1 MKKFM
6 IAALAAGMLTACS
19 DSAVVETPAG
29 GGAQWGADGTGYV
42 SLSINLPK
50 TTSAGRTNDNDQ
62 FEDGLASEYAVND
75 AVLLLFKGSGGEASS
90 TFQGAYKL
98 PVHFASGD
106 PNQITSTANI
116 TKRIKAITTDPSD
129 VIYAFV
135 MLNAITN
142 NIFTLNNNDTVED
155 YNWSNAGIQTTGG
168 GAPQT
173 LTEGTTTFE
182 NVQGMI
188 SELPTNIA
196 NGLIMVNA
204 PLSSVGSQSSVVP
217 SGGEV
222 TILSTVDKSC
232 IQTSAAAAASKPAA
246 KVYVERTTAKVTLT
260 GTDELSGDIANALLS
275 EGGANKLKYQVLG
288 IALDNYNQNSY
299 LVRNVSGY
307 NDWYALTSHKD
318 LSSLNTMYRFVGNSK
333 VDVDGKYRI
342 YWAKDEN
349 YGDVFGGELKT
360 DTITS
365 PTATSVHEFIDIKDL
380 TPGQV
385 SKAMYCNEN
394 VFDVERMKWD
404 NTTRAIIKVHLGT
417 SGDNKDY
424 IMWNDDS
431 KTYKEYTSA
440 TGAGGAMAKEIVGLA
455 AFRNKYG
462 DSFDAS
468 KVSVSLAH
476 PVGSLPNTYVVDK
489 VTIDNG
495 TPVVLSSTSG
505 EEELKVFKAV
515 KSYFGTINYFVK
527 GIAYY
532 QVLIQH
538 FGNDL
543 TPWNDG
549 EAAPTSGGIDE
560 TYPSTNRDANY
571 LGRYGV
577 LRNNW
582 YNLKINGV
590 NAIGTPY
597 IPNVKSTENKDNPDD
612 QLKSYISVEINIL
625 SWAKRDQGVI
635 LE

>member
-75 AVLLLFKGSGGEASS
+75 AVLLLFKGSEGEASS
-90 TFQGAYKL
+90 KFQGAYKL

-106 PNQITSTANI
+106 PDQITSTANI
-116 TKRIKAITTDPSD
+116 TKRIKAITTGESD
-129 VIYAFV
+129 KIYAFV
-135 MLNAITN
+135 MLNAFAN
-142 NIFTLNNNDTVED
+142 NIFTLNNTDKVED
-155 YNWSNAGIQTTGG
+155 YTWKDAKIKTIDGE
-168 GAPQT
+168 QT

-204 PLSSVGSQSSVVP
+204 PLSNVGSQSSVVP

-246 KVYVERTTAKVTLT
+246 KVYVERSTAKVTLT
-260 GTDELSGDIANALLS
+260 GTDKLSGEIKNALLS
-275 EGGANKLKYQVLG
+275 EGGVNNLKYQVLG
-288 IALDNYNQNSY
+288 IALDNYNKNSY
-299 LVRNVSGY
+299 LVRNVSGF
-307 NDWYALTSHKD
+307 DTWYTLTSNKN
-318 LSSLNTMYRFVGNSK
+318 LSLTTMYRFVGNS
-333 VDVDGKYRI
+333 DVDGKYRI

-349 YGDVFGGELKT
+349 YNSDGGALQT
-360 DTITS
+360 DTITVTN
-365 PTATSVHEFIDIKDL
+365 PPLVTSVHEFIDISTLGD
-380 TPGQV
+380 GQV

-394 VFDVERMKWD
+394 VFDVEHMKWD

-431 KTYKEYTSA
+431 KTYKEYTIA
-440 TGAGGAMAKEIVGLA
+440 TGNGGAMAKEIVGLA
-455 AFRNKYG
+455 AFRSKYG

-468 KVSVSLAH
+468 KVKVSITH
-476 PVGSLPNTYVVDK
+476 PTGSLPNTYVVEK

-495 TPVVLSSTSG
+495 TPVELSSTSTG
-505 EEELKVFKAV
+505 DELTVFNAV
-515 KSYFGTINYFVK
+515 KSYFGTINYFAK

-549 EAAPTSGGIDE
+549 EATPAPTSGGIDQ
-560 TYPSTNRDANY
+560 TYPSANRNANY

-582 YNLKINGV
+582 YNLTINGV

-597 IPNVKSTENKDNPDD
+597 IPNVKSTENKDTPDD

-625 SWAKRDQGVI
+625 SWAKRDQGVT

>member
-50 TTSAGRTNDNDQ
+50 TTSAGRANDNDQ
-62 FEDGLASEYAVND
+62 FEDGLPSEYAVND
-75 AVLLLFKGSGGEASS
+75 AVLLLFKGSSGEASS

-106 PNQITSTANI
+106 PDQITSTANI
-116 TKRIKAITTDPSD
+116 TKRIKAITTGVSD
-129 VIYAFV
+129 EIYAFV

-142 NIFTLNNNDTVED
+142 NIFTLTNTDKVED
-155 YNWSNAGIQTTGG
+155 YTWSDAKIKTTSGE
-168 GAPQT
+168 QT

-204 PLSSVGSQSSVVP
+204 PLSNVGSQNGVAPSS
-217 SGGEV
+217 GKV
-222 TILSTVDKSC
+222 TILSTVDKGC

-246 KVYVERTTAKVTLT
+246 KVYVERSTAKVTLT
-260 GTDELSGDIANALLS
+260 GTDKISGNIANALLS
-275 EGGANKLKYQVLG
+275 EGGAKLEYQVLG
-288 IALDNYNQNSY
+288 IALDNYNKNSY
-299 LVRNVSGY
+299 LVRNVSGF
-307 NDWYALTSHKD
+307 DTWYTLTSNKN
-318 LSSLNTMYRFVGNSK
+318 LSLTTMYRFVGNS
-333 VDVDGKYRI
+333 DVDGKYRI

-349 YGDVFGGELKT
+349 YDNVFSGELKT

-431 KTYKEYTSA
+431 KTYKEYTIA
-440 TGAGGAMAKEIVGLA
+440 TGNGGAMAKEIVGLA
-455 AFRNKYG
+455 AFRSKYG

-468 KVSVSLAH
+468 KVKVSITH
-476 PVGSLPNTYVVDK
+476 PTGSLPNTYVVEK

-495 TPVVLSSTSG
+495 TPVELSSTSTG
-505 EEELKVFKAV
+505 DELTVFNAV
-515 KSYFGTINYFVK
+515 KSYFGTINYFAK

-549 EAAPTSGGIDE
+549 EANPTSGGIDE
-560 TYPSTNRDANY
+560 TYPSANRNANY

-582 YNLKINGV
+582 YNLTINGV

-597 IPNVKSTENKDNPDD
+597 IPDVTSEANKNNPDD

>member
-1 MKKFM
+1 M
-6 IAALAAGMLTACS
+6 
-19 DSAVVETPAG
+19 
-29 GGAQWGADGTGYV
+29 
-42 SLSINLPK
+42 
-50 TTSAGRTNDNDQ
+50 
-62 FEDGLASEYAVND
+62 
-75 AVLLLFKGSGGEASS
+75 
-90 TFQGAYKL
+90 
-98 PVHFASGD
+98 
-106 PNQITSTANI
+106 
-116 TKRIKAITTDPSD
+116 
-129 VIYAFV
+129 IYAFV

-142 NIFTLNNNDTVED
+142 NIFTLTNTDKVED
-155 YNWSNAGIQTTGG
+155 YTWSDAKIQTTSGE
-168 GAPQT
+168 QT

-204 PLSSVGSQSSVVP
+204 PLSNVGSQNGVAPSS
-217 SGGEV
+217 GKV
-222 TILSTVDKSC
+222 TILSTVDQDC
-232 IQTSAAAAASKPAA
+232 IKTSAAAAASKPAA
-246 KVYVERTTAKVTLT
+246 KVYVERSTAKVTLT
-260 GTDELSGDIANALLS
+260 GTDKLSGDIANALLS
-275 EGGANKLKYQVLG
+275 EGGANLKYQVLG

-307 NDWYALTSHKD
+307 NDWYALTSNKD
-318 LSSLNTMYRFVGNSK
+318 LSSLSTRYRFVGNS
-333 VDVDGKYRI
+333 DVDGKYRI

-349 YGDVFGGELKT
+349 YDSEGGALQT
-360 DTITS
+360 DTITVTN
-365 PTATSVHEFIDIKDL
+365 PPLVTSVHEFIDISTLGD
-380 TPGQV
+380 GQV

-394 VFDVERMKWD
+394 VFDVEHMKWD

-417 SGDNKDY
+417 PGDNKDY

-431 KTYKEYTSA
+431 KTYKEYASA
-440 TGAGGAMAKEIVGLA
+440 TGANGAMAKEIVKMA
-455 AFRNKYG
+455 AFRSVYG
-462 DSFDAS
+462 DSFDAA
-468 KVSVSLAH
+468 KVTVSIA
-476 PVGSLPNTYVVDK
+476 PTGILPNTYVVEK

-495 TPVVLSSTSG
+495 TPVELTSSSLG
-505 EEELKVFKAV
+505 DELNVFKAV
-515 KSYFGTINYFVK
+515 KSYFGTINYFAK

-543 TPWNDG
+543 TPWNVG
-549 EAAPTSGGIDE
+549 EATPAPTSGGIDE
-560 TYPSTNRDANY
+560 TYPSANRNANY

-582 YNLKINGV
+582 YNLTINGV

>member
-50 TTSAGRTNDNDQ
+50 TTSAGRANDNDQ
-62 FEDGLASEYAVND
+62 FEDGLPSEYAVND
-75 AVLLLFKGSGGEASS
+75 AVLLLFKGSSGEASS

-106 PNQITSTANI
+106 PDQITSTANI
-116 TKRIKAITTDPSD
+116 TKRIKAITTGVSD
-129 VIYAFV
+129 KIYAFV

-142 NIFTLNNNDTVED
+142 NIFTLTNTDKVED
-155 YNWSNAGIQTTGG
+155 YTWSDATIKTTDGE
-168 GAPQT
+168 QT

-182 NVQGMI
+182 TVQGMI

-204 PLSSVGSQSSVVP
+204 PLSNVGSQSSGAP
-217 SGGEV
+217 SAGSV
-222 TILSTVDKSC
+222 TILSTVDKGC

-260 GTDELSGDIANALLS
+260 GTDKLSGDIANALLS
-275 EGGANKLKYQVLG
+275 ESGPKLKYQVLG
-288 IALDNYNQNSY
+288 IALDNYNKNSY

-307 NDWYALTSHKD
+307 NDWYTLTSTKD
-318 LSSLNTMYRFVGNSK
+318 LSSLSTRYRFVGNS
-333 VDVDGKYRI
+333 DVDGKYRI

-349 YGDVFGGELKT
+349 YDNVFNGELKT

-365 PTATSVHEFIDIKDL
+365 PTATSVHQFIDISTLGDGK
-380 TPGQV
+380 V
-385 SKAMYCNEN
+385 SNAMYCNEN

-404 NTTRAIIKVHLGT
+404 NTTRAIIKVHLGA
-417 SGDNKDY
+417 SDDHADY

-431 KTYKEYTSA
+431 KTYNKYTSA

-455 AFRNKYG
+455 AFRSKYG

-476 PVGSLPNTYVVDK
+476 PDGSLPNTYVVDK
-489 VTIDNG
+489 VTIINNG
-495 TPVVLSSTSG
+495 TTVELNSSSSD
-505 EEELKVFKAV
+505 EELNVFKAV

-549 EAAPTSGGIDE
+549 EGNPTSGGIDE
-560 TYPSTNRDANY
+560 TYPSANRDKNY

-582 YNLKINGV
+582 YNLTINGV

>member
-50 TTSAGRTNDNDQ
+50 TTSAGRANDNDQ
-62 FEDGLASEYAVND
+62 FEDGLPSEYAVND
-75 AVLLLFKGSGGEASS
+75 AVLLLFKGAGGEASS

-106 PNQITSTANI
+106 PDQITSTANI
-116 TKRIKAITTDPSD
+116 TKRIKAITTGVSD
-129 VIYAFV
+129 EIYAFV

-142 NIFTLNNNDTVED
+142 NIFTLTNTDKVED
-155 YNWSNAGIQTTGG
+155 YTWSDAKIKTTTGDQ
-168 GAPQT
+168 A
-173 LTEGTTTFE
+173 LTENSTTFA
-182 NVQGMI
+182 NVQDMI
-188 SELPTNIA
+188 SALPTSIN

-204 PLSSVGSQSSVVP
+204 PLSNVGSQNGVAP
-217 SGGEV
+217 SGGKV
-222 TILSTVDKSC
+222 TILSTVDKGC

-246 KVYVERTTAKVTLT
+246 KVYVERSTAKVTLT
-260 GTDELSGDIANALLS
+260 GTDKLSGDIANALLS
-275 EGGANKLKYQVLG
+275 EGGAKLKYQVLG
-288 IALDNYNQNSY
+288 IALDNYNKNSY

-307 NDWYALTSHKD
+307 NDWYTLTSNKS
-318 LSSLNTMYRFVGNSK
+318 LSPLATMYRFVGNSA
-333 VDVDGKYRI
+333 VDGKYRI

-349 YGDVFGGELKT
+349 YNSEGGALQT

-365 PTATSVHEFIDIKDL
+365 PLVASVHEFIDISALGVD
-380 TPGQV
+380 QV

-394 VFDVERMKWD
+394 VFDVEHMKWD

-417 SGDNKDY
+417 PGDNDDY

-431 KTYKEYTSA
+431 KTYKEYASA
-440 TGAGGAMAKEIVGLA
+440 TGTNGAMAKEIVGLA
-455 AFRNKYG
+455 AFRSVYG
-462 DSFDAS
+462 DSFDAARVT
-468 KVSVSLAH
+468 VSIA
-476 PVGSLPNTYVVDK
+476 PTGILPNTYVVEK

-495 TPVVLSSTSG
+495 TPVELTSSSMGDQLT
-505 EEELKVFKAV
+505 VFNAV
-515 KSYFGTINYFVK
+515 KSYFGTINYFAK

-543 TPWNDG
+543 TPWNVG
-549 EAAPTSGGIDE
+549 EATPAPTSGGIDE
-560 TYPSTNRDANY
+560 TYPSANRNANY

-582 YNLKINGV
+582 YNLTINGV

>member
-62 FEDGLASEYAVND
+62 FKDGLASEYAVND
-75 AVLLLFKGSGGEASS
+75 AVLLLFKGSEGEASS

-106 PNQITSTANI
+106 PTQITSTANI
-116 TKRIKAITTDPSD
+116 TKRIKAITTGESD
-129 VIYAFV
+129 KIYAFV
-135 MLNAITN
+135 MLNAMTN
-142 NIFTLNNNDTVED
+142 NIFTLSNTDGVED
-155 YNWSNAGIQTTGG
+155 YDWSNAKIETTTGEK
-168 GAPQT
+168 T
-173 LTEGTTTFE
+173 LTETTTFE
-182 NVQGMI
+182 TVKGMI
-188 SELPTNIA
+188 SALPTNIN

-222 TILSTVDKSC
+222 TILSTVDKGC

-260 GTDELSGDIANALLS
+260 GTDKLSGNIANALLS
-275 EGGANKLKYQVLG
+275 ESGPTLTYQVLG
-288 IALDNYNQNSY
+288 IALDNYNKNSY
-299 LVRNVSGY
+299 LVRNVSGFDTWY
-307 NDWYALTSHKD
+307 NLTSNKD
-318 LSSLNTMYRFVGNSK
+318 LSSLSTRYRFVGNSA
-333 VDVDGKYRI
+333 VDGKYRI

-349 YGDVFGGELKT
+349 YDNVFGGKLKT

-365 PTATSVHEFIDIKDL
+365 STATSVHEFIDISTLEVNK
-380 TPGQV
+380 V
-385 SKAMYCNEN
+385 SDAMYCNEN

-404 NTTRAIIKVHLGT
+404 NTTRAIIKVHLGA
-417 SGDNKDY
+417 SNDNKDY

-440 TGAGGAMAKEIVGLA
+440 TGNGGAMAKEIVGLA

-468 KVSVSLAH
+468 KVKVSIA
-476 PVGSLPNTYVVDK
+476 PTGSLPNTYVVDK
-489 VTIDNG
+489 VTITNG
-495 TPVVLSSTSG
+495 GTTVELSASSP

-549 EAAPTSGGIDE
+549 EGNPTSGGIAE
-560 TYPSTNRDANY
+560 TYPSANRDKNY

-582 YNLKINGV
+582 YNLTISGV

-597 IPNVKSTENKDNPDD
+597 IPDVTSTENKDTPDD

-625 SWAKRDQGVI
+625 SWAKRDQDVT

>member
-50 TTSAGRTNDNDQ
+50 TTSAGRANGNDK
-62 FEDGLASEYAVND
+62 FEDGLPSEYAVND
-75 AVLLLFKGSGGEASS
+75 AVLLLFKGAGEASS

-106 PNQITSTANI
+106 PTQITSTANI
-116 TKRIKAITTDPSD
+116 TKRIKAITTSESD
-129 VIYAFV
+129 KIYAFV
-135 MLNAITN
+135 MLNAIN
-142 NIFTLNNNDTVED
+142 NGIFTLDNSDEVED
-155 YNWSNAGIQTTGG
+155 YDWSDAKIQTTGG
-168 GAPQT
+168 EQA
-173 LTEGTTTFE
+173 LTETTTFK
-182 NVQGMI
+182 NVQDMI

-204 PLSSVGSQSSVVP
+204 PLSNVGSQSSVAP
-217 SGGEV
+217 SAGSV
-222 TILSTVDKSC
+222 TILSTVDKGC

-275 EGGANKLKYQVLG
+275 ESGPKLKYQVLG

-307 NDWYALTSHKD
+307 NDWYTLTSNKD
-318 LSSLNTMYRFVGNSK
+318 LSPLDTKYRFVGNSA
-333 VDVDGKYRI
+333 VDGKYRI

-365 PTATSVHEFIDIKDL
+365 PAATSVHEFIDIKDL
-380 TPGQV
+380 TSGQV

-417 SGDNKDY
+417 PGDNKDY

-468 KVSVSLAH
+468 KVTVSIEPTH
-476 PVGSLPNTYVVDK
+476 ILPNTYVVK
-489 VTIDNG
+489 TVTIDNG

-515 KSYFGTINYFVK
+515 KSYFGTINYFAK

-549 EAAPTSGGIDE
+549 EGNPTSGGIAE
-560 TYPSTNRDANY
+560 TYPVANRDANY

-582 YNLKINGV
+582 YNLTINGV

>member
-50 TTSAGRTNDNDQ
+50 TTSAGRANDN
-62 FEDGLASEYAVND
+62 FEDGLPSEYAVND
-75 AVLLLFKGSGGEASS
+75 AVLLLFKGNSGEASS

-106 PNQITSTANI
+106 PSQITSTANI
-116 TKRIKAITTDPSD
+116 TKRIKAITTGVNDE
-129 VIYAFV
+129 IYAFV
-135 MLNAITN
+135 MLNAMTN
-142 NIFTLNNNDTVED
+142 NIFTLTNTDKVED
-155 YNWSNAGIQTTGG
+155 YTWSDAKIKTTTGD
-168 GAPQT
+168 QD
-173 LTEGTTTFE
+173 LTENFTTFA
-182 NVQGMI
+182 NVQDMI
-188 SELPTNIA
+188 SALPTSIN

-204 PLSSVGSQSSVVP
+204 PLSNVGSQNGVAP
-217 SGGEV
+217 SGGKV
-222 TILSTVDKSC
+222 TILSTVDKGC

-246 KVYVERTTAKVTLT
+246 KVYVERSTAKVTLT
-260 GTDELSGDIANALLS
+260 GTDKLTGDIKNALLS
-275 EGGANKLKYQVLG
+275 EGGAKLKYQVLG
-288 IALDNYNQNSY
+288 IALDNYNKNSY
-299 LVRNVSGY
+299 LVRNVSDY
-307 NDWYALTSHKD
+307 NSWYALTSHKD
-318 LSSLNTMYRFVGNSK
+318 LSTLDTKYRFVGNSK
-333 VDVDGKYRI
+333 VEVDGKYRI

-365 PTATSVHEFIDIKDL
+365 PAATSVHEFIDIKDL
-380 TPGQV
+380 TAGQV

-404 NTTRAIIKVHLGT
+404 NTTRAIIKVHLGE
-417 SGDNKDY
+417 SDDNDDY

-440 TGAGGAMAKEIVGLA
+440 TGANGAMAKEIVGLA
-455 AFRNKYG
+455 AFRSVYG

-468 KVSVSLAH
+468 KVSVTLA
-476 PVGSLPNTYVVDK
+476 PTNNLPNTYVVDK

-495 TPVVLSSTSG
+495 TTVELSSSSTG
-505 EEELKVFKAV
+505 EESKVFDAV
-515 KSYFGTINYFVK
+515 KSYFGTINYFAK

-549 EAAPTSGGIDE
+549 EGNPTSGGIDE
-560 TYPSTNRDANY
+560 TYPSANRDANY

-625 SWAKRDQGVI
+625 SWAKREQGVI

>member
-62 FEDGLASEYAVND
+62 FEDGLPSEYAVND
-75 AVLLLFKGSGGEASS
+75 AVLLLFKGSSGEASS

-106 PNQITSTANI
+106 PDQITSTANI
-116 TKRIKAITTDPSD
+116 TKRIKAITTGESD
-129 VIYAFV
+129 KIYAFV
-135 MLNAITN
+135 MLNAFAN
-142 NIFTLNNNDTVED
+142 NIFTLNNTDKVED
-155 YNWSNAGIQTTGG
+155 YTWEDAKIQTTS
-168 GAPQT
+168 GAQA

-182 NVQGMI
+182 TVKGMI
-188 SELPTNIA
+188 SELPTNI
-196 NGLIMVNA
+196 NKGLIMVNA
-204 PLSSVGSQSSVVP
+204 PLSNVGSQSSVAP
-217 SGGEV
+217 SAGSV
-222 TILSTVDKSC
+222 TILSTVDKGC

-260 GTDELSGDIANALLS
+260 GTNKLSGEIKNALLS
-275 EGGANKLKYQVLG
+275 EGGDNLKYQVLG
-288 IALDNYNQNSY
+288 IALDNYNKNSY
-299 LVRNVSGY
+299 LVRNVSGF
-307 NDWYALTSHKD
+307 DTWYALTSNKD
-318 LSSLNTMYRFVGNSK
+318 LSTLDTKYRFVGNSA
-333 VDVDGKYRI
+333 VDRKYRI

-349 YGDVFGGELKT
+349 YDNVFGGKLKT

-404 NTTRAIIKVHLGT
+404 NTTRAIIKVHLGA
-417 SGDNKDY
+417 SDDNKDY

-455 AFRNKYG
+455 AFRSKYG
-462 DSFDAS
+462 DSFAAS

-476 PVGSLPNTYVVDK
+476 PDGSLPNTYVVDK
-489 VTIDNG
+489 VTINNG
-495 TPVVLSSTSG
+495 TTVELNSSSSD
-505 EEELKVFKAV
+505 EELNVFNAV
-515 KSYFGTINYFVK
+515 KNYFGTINYFVK

-543 TPWNDG
+543 TPWNVG
-549 EAAPTSGGIDE
+549 EATPAPTSGGIDE
-560 TYPSTNRDANY
+560 TYPSANRDKNY

-582 YNLKINGV
+582 YNLTISGV

-597 IPNVKSTENKDNPDD
+597 IPDVTSTENKDTPDD

-625 SWAKRDQGVI
+625 SWAKREQDVI

>member
-62 FEDGLASEYAVND
+62 FNDGLASEYAVND

-106 PNQITSTANI
+106 PDQITSTANI
-116 TKRIKAITTDPSD
+116 TKRIKAITTGESD
-129 VIYAFV
+129 KIYAFV
-135 MLNAITN
+135 MLNAFAN
-142 NIFTLNNNDTVED
+142 NIFTLTNTDKVED
-155 YNWSNAGIQTTGG
+155 YTWKDAKIQTTGG
-168 GAPQT
+168 EQT

-182 NVQGMI
+182 TVKGMI
-188 SELPTNIA
+188 SALPTNIA

-204 PLSSVGSQSSVVP
+204 PLSNVGSQSSVVP

-246 KVYVERTTAKVTLT
+246 KVYVERSTAKVTLT
-260 GTDELSGDIANALLS
+260 GTSQLSGDIANALLS
-275 EGGANKLKYQVLG
+275 ENGVNLKYQVLG
-288 IALDNYNQNSY
+288 IALDNYNKNSY
-299 LVRNVSGY
+299 LVRNVSDYGSWY
-307 NDWYALTSHKD
+307 NLTSTKD
-318 LSSLNTMYRFVGNSK
+318 LSSLSTRYRFVGNSA
-333 VDVDGKYRI
+333 VDGKYRI

-349 YGDVFGGELKT
+349 YDNVFGGKLKT

-404 NTTRAIIKVHLGT
+404 NTTRAIIKVHLGA
-417 SGDNKDY
+417 SDDNKDY

-440 TGAGGAMAKEIVGLA
+440 TSAGGAMAKEIVGLA
-455 AFRNKYG
+455 AFRSKYG
-462 DSFDAS
+462 DSFAAS

-476 PVGSLPNTYVVDK
+476 PDGSLPNTYVVDK
-489 VTIDNG
+489 VTINNG
-495 TPVVLSSTSG
+495 TTVELNSSSSD
-505 EEELKVFKAV
+505 EELNVFNAV
-515 KSYFGTINYFVK
+515 KNYFGTINYFVK

-549 EAAPTSGGIDE
+549 EGNPTSGGIAE
-560 TYPSTNRDANY
+560 TYPLANRDANY

-582 YNLKINGV
+582 YNLTISGV

-597 IPNVKSTENKDNPDD
+597 IPDVTSTENKDTPDD

-625 SWAKRDQGVI
+625 SWAKRDQDVT

>member
-50 TTSAGRTNDNDQ
+50 TTSAGRANDKFD
-62 FEDGLASEYAVND
+62 DGLASEYAVND
-75 AVLLLFKGSGGEASS
+75 AVLLLFKGSEGEASS
-90 TFQGAYKL
+90 KFQGAYKL

-106 PNQITSTANI
+106 PDQITSTANI
-116 TKRIKAITTDPSD
+116 TKRIKAITTGVSD
-129 VIYAFV
+129 KIYAFV

-142 NIFTLNNNDTVED
+142 NIFTLTNTDKVED
-155 YNWSNAGIQTTGG
+155 YTWSDAKIKTTDGE
-168 GAPQT
+168 QT

-182 NVQGMI
+182 TVQGMI

-204 PLSSVGSQSSVVP
+204 PLSNVGSQSSGAP
-217 SGGEV
+217 SAGSV
-222 TILSTVDKSC
+222 TILSTVDKGC

-260 GTDELSGDIANALLS
+260 GTDKLSGEIKNALLS
-275 EGGANKLKYQVLG
+275 EGGAKLEYQVLG
-288 IALDNYNQNSY
+288 IALDNYNKNSY
-299 LVRNVSGY
+299 LVRNVSDYGSWY
-307 NDWYALTSHKD
+307 NLTSTKD
-318 LSSLNTMYRFVGNSK
+318 LSSLNTMYRFVGNSA
-333 VDVDGKYRI
+333 VDGKYRI

-349 YGDVFGGELKT
+349 YGDVFGGVLKT

-365 PTATSVHEFIDIKDL
+365 PAVASVHKFINISTLGVDK
-380 TPGQV
+380 V
-385 SKAMYCNEN
+385 SDAMYCNEN

-404 NTTRAIIKVHLGT
+404 NTTRAIIKVHLGA
-417 SGDNKDY
+417 SDDNKDY

-440 TGAGGAMAKEIVGLA
+440 IGANGAMAQEIVKMA

-462 DSFDAS
+462 DSFNAADVTVSITHPAS
-468 KVSVSLAH
+468 
-476 PVGSLPNTYVVDK
+476 SLPNTYVVDK
-489 VTIDNG
+489 VTINNGG
-495 TPVVLSSTSG
+495 TPVVLSSTSSDD
-505 EEELKVFKAV
+505 ELTVFKAV
-515 KSYFGTINYFVK
+515 KSYFGTINYFAK

-549 EAAPTSGGIDE
+549 EDTPTSGGIDE
-560 TYPSTNRDANY
+560 TYPSAHRNANY

-582 YNLKINGV
+582 YNLTINGV

-597 IPNVKSTENKDNPDD
+597 IPNVKSDENKNNPDD

-625 SWAKRDQGVI
+625 SWAKREQGVI

>member
-50 TTSAGRTNDNDQ
+50 TTSAGRNNDQ
-62 FEDGLASEYAVND
+62 FEDGLPSEYAVND

-90 TFQGAYKL
+90 KFQGAYKL

-106 PNQITSTANI
+106 PSQITSTANI

-129 VIYAFV
+129 EIYAFV

-142 NIFTLNNNDTVED
+142 NIFTLTNTDKVED
-155 YNWSNAGIQTTGG
+155 YTWSDAKIKTTTSDQ
-168 GAPQT
+168 A

-204 PLSSVGSQSSVVP
+204 PLSNVGSQNGGAPSS
-217 SGGEV
+217 GKV
-222 TILSTVDKSC
+222 TILSTVDQDC
-232 IQTSAAAAASKPAA
+232 IKTSAAAAASKPAA
-246 KVYVERTTAKVTLT
+246 KVYVERSTAKVTLT
-260 GTDELSGDIANALLS
+260 GTDKLSGNIANALLS
-275 EGGANKLKYQVLG
+275 EGGANLKYQVLG

-299 LVRNVSGY
+299 LVRNVSGF
-307 NDWYALTSHKD
+307 DTWYALTSNKD
-318 LSSLNTMYRFVGNSK
+318 LSTLDTKYRFVGNSA
-333 VDVDGKYRI
+333 VDGKYRI

-349 YGDVFGGELKT
+349 YDNVFGGKLKT

-404 NTTRAIIKVHLGT
+404 NTTRAIIKVHLGA
-417 SGDNKDY
+417 SDDHADY

-431 KTYKEYTSA
+431 KTYKEYTIA
-440 TGAGGAMAKEIVGLA
+440 TGNGGAMAKEIVGLA
-455 AFRNKYG
+455 AFRSKYG

-468 KVSVSLAH
+468 KVKVSITH
-476 PVGSLPNTYVVDK
+476 PTGSLPNTYVVEK
-489 VTIDNG
+489 VTINNG
-495 TPVVLSSTSG
+495 TPVELSSTSTG
-505 EEELKVFKAV
+505 DELTVFNAV
-515 KSYFGTINYFVK
+515 KSYFGTINYFAK

-549 EAAPTSGGIDE
+549 EANPTSGGIDA
-560 TYPSTNRDANY
+560 TYPSANRNANY

-582 YNLKINGV
+582 YNLTINGV

-597 IPNVKSTENKDNPDD
+597 IPDVTSEANKNNPDD

-625 SWAKRDQGVI
+625 SWAKREQGVT

>member
-62 FEDGLASEYAVND
+62 FEDGLPSEYAVND

-155 YNWSNAGIQTTGG
+155 YDWSNAGIQTIGG

-173 LTEGTTTFE
+173 LTENSTTFGD
-182 NVQGMI
+182 VQAMI
-188 SELPTNIA
+188 SELPTNIN

-204 PLSSVGSQSSVVP
+204 PLSNVGSADGGAP
-217 SGGEV
+217 SGGKV
-222 TILSTVDKSC
+222 TILSTVDKGC

-260 GTDELSGDIANALLS
+260 GTDKLSGEIKNALLS
-275 EGGANKLKYQVLG
+275 ENGANLQYQVLE

-299 LVRNVSGY
+299 LVRNVSDY
-307 NDWYALTSHKD
+307 NSWYTLTSNKN
-318 LSSLNTMYRFVGNSK
+318 LSPLDTKYRFVGNSA
-333 VDVDGKYRI
+333 VDGKYRI

-349 YGDVFGGELKT
+349 YDNVFGGVLKT

-365 PTATSVHEFIDIKDL
+365 PAVASVHKFIDIKDL
-380 TPGQV
+380 TPGKV
-385 SKAMYCNEN
+385 SNAMYCNEN

-404 NTTRAIIKVHLGT
+404 NTTRAIIKVHLGA
-417 SGDNKDY
+417 SDDHADY

-431 KTYKEYTSA
+431 KTYEKYTSA
-440 TGAGGAMAKEIVGLA
+440 TSAGGAMAQEIVKMA
-455 AFRNKYG
+455 AFKSKYG
-462 DSFDAS
+462 DSFDAADVT
-468 KVSVSLAH
+468 VSIA
-476 PVGSLPNTYVVDK
+476 PTGILPNTYVVNT
-489 VTIDNG
+489 VTINSG
-495 TPVVLSSTSG
+495 SPVVLSASSMG
-505 EEELKVFKAV
+505 DELTVFNAV
-515 KSYFGTINYFVK
+515 KSYFGTINYFAK

-543 TPWNDG
+543 TPWNVG
-549 EAAPTSGGIDE
+549 EATPAPTSGGIDE
-560 TYPSTNRDANY
+560 TYPSANRNANY

-582 YNLKINGV
+582 YNLTINGV

-597 IPNVKSTENKDNPDD
+597 IPNVKSNENKNNPDD

>member
-50 TTSAGRTNDNDQ
+50 TTSAGRDNDN

-75 AVLLLFKGSGGEASS
+75 AVLLLFKGADEASS

-106 PNQITSTANI
+106 PDQITSTANI
-116 TKRIKAITTDPSD
+116 TKRIKAITTGESD
-129 VIYAFV
+129 KIYAFV
-135 MLNAITN
+135 MLNAFTN
-142 NIFTLNNNDTVED
+142 NIFTLNNSDKVED
-155 YNWSNAGIQTTGG
+155 YTWKDAKIQTTSG
-168 GAPQT
+168 PQT

-182 NVQGMI
+182 TVKGMI
-188 SELPTNIA
+188 SALPTSIN

-204 PLSSVGSQSSVVP
+204 PLSNVGSQNGVAP
-217 SGGEV
+217 SGGKV
-222 TILSTVDKSC
+222 TILSTVDKGC

-260 GTDELSGDIANALLS
+260 GTDKLSGNIANALLS
-275 EGGANKLKYQVLG
+275 ESGPKLEYQVLG

-299 LVRNVSGY
+299 LVRNVSGF
-307 NDWYALTSHKD
+307 DTWYALTSNKD
-318 LSSLNTMYRFVGNSK
+318 LSTLDTKYRFVGNSA
-333 VDVDGKYRI
+333 VDGKYRI

-349 YGDVFGGELKT
+349 YDNVFGGKLKT

-404 NTTRAIIKVHLGT
+404 NTTRAIIKVHLGA
-417 SGDNKDY
+417 SDDNKDY

-455 AFRNKYG
+455 AFRSKYG

-476 PVGSLPNTYVVDK
+476 PDGSLPNTYVVDK
-489 VTIDNG
+489 VTINNG
-495 TPVVLSSTSG
+495 TTVELNSSSSD
-505 EEELKVFKAV
+505 EELNVFNAV
-515 KSYFGTINYFVK
+515 KNYFGTINYFVK

-543 TPWNDG
+543 TPWNVG
-549 EAAPTSGGIDE
+549 EATPAPTSGGIDE
-560 TYPSTNRDANY
+560 TYPSANRNANY

-582 YNLKINGV
+582 YNLTINGV

-597 IPNVKSTENKDNPDD
+597 IPDVTSEANKNNPDD
-612 QLKSYISVEINIL
+612 QLKSYITVEINIL
-625 SWAKRDQGVI
+625 SWAKREQGVT

>member
-50 TTSAGRTNDNDQ
+50 TTSAGRANNDNDQ
-62 FEDGLASEYAVND
+62 FADGLASEYAVND
-75 AVLLLFKGSGGEASS
+75 AVLLLFKGADEASS
-90 TFQGAYKL
+90 TFQGAYNL

-106 PNQITSTANI
+106 PTQITSTANI
-116 TKRIKAITTDPSD
+116 TKRIKAITTGESD
-129 VIYAFV
+129 KIYAFV
-135 MLNAITN
+135 MLNAIN
-142 NIFTLNNNDTVED
+142 NSIFTLSNSDGVED
-155 YNWSNAGIQTTGG
+155 YNWSNAKIQTTSGEK
-168 GAPQT
+168 T

-182 NVQGMI
+182 NVQDMI
-188 SELPTNIA
+188 SALPTNIA

-204 PLSSVGSQSSVVP
+204 PLSNVGSQSSVVP

-260 GTDELSGDIANALLS
+260 GTDKLSGNIANALLS
-275 EGGANKLKYQVLG
+275 ESGPTLTYQVLG
-288 IALDNYNQNSY
+288 IALDNYNKNSY

-318 LSSLNTMYRFVGNSK
+318 LSSLSTRYRFVGNS
-333 VDVDGKYRI
+333 DVDGKYRI

-349 YGDVFGGELKT
+349 YGDVFGGKLKT

-380 TPGQV
+380 TSGQV

-394 VFDVERMKWD
+394 VFDVKRMKWD
-404 NTTRAIIKVHLGT
+404 NTTRAIIKVHLGA
-417 SGDNKDY
+417 SNDHADY

-462 DSFDAS
+462 DSFDAL
-468 KVSVSLAH
+468 KVSVSLA
-476 PVGSLPNTYVVDK
+476 PTGSLPNTYVVNT

-495 TPVVLSSTSG
+495 TPVVLSASSP
-505 EEELKVFKAV
+505 EEELKVFTAV
-515 KSYFGTINYFVK
+515 KNYFGTINYFAK

-549 EAAPTSGGIDE
+549 EGNPTSGGIDE
-560 TYPSTNRDANY
+560 TYPVANRDANY

-582 YNLKINGV
+582 YNLTIKGV

-597 IPNVKSTENKDNPDD
+597 IPDVTSDANKNNPDD

-625 SWAKRDQGVI
+625 SWAKRDQGVE
-635 LE
+635 LQ

>member
-62 FEDGLASEYAVND
+62 FEDGLPSEYAVND
-75 AVLLLFKGSGGEASS
+75 AVLLLFKGSSGEASS

-106 PNQITSTANI
+106 PDQITSTANI
-116 TKRIKAITTDPSD
+116 TKRIKAITTGVSD
-129 VIYAFV
+129 EIYAFV

-142 NIFTLNNNDTVED
+142 NIFTLTNTDKVED
-155 YNWSNAGIQTTGG
+155 YTWSDAKIKTTTGDQ
-168 GAPQT
+168 A

-204 PLSSVGSQSSVVP
+204 PLSNVGSQNGVAP
-217 SGGEV
+217 SGGQV
-222 TILSTVDKSC
+222 TILSTVDQDC

-246 KVYVERTTAKVTLT
+246 KVYVERSTAKVTLT
-260 GTDELSGDIANALLS
+260 GTDKLSGDIANALLS
-275 EGGANKLKYQVLG
+275 EGGAKLKYQVLG

-307 NDWYALTSHKD
+307 NDWYTLTSNKD
-318 LSSLNTMYRFVGNSK
+318 LSSLDTKYRFIGNSA
-333 VDVDGKYRI
+333 VDGKYRI

-349 YGDVFGGELKT
+349 YGDVFGGVLKT

-365 PTATSVHEFIDIKDL
+365 PLVASVHEFIDISTL
-380 TPGQV
+380 GAGQV

-431 KTYKEYTSA
+431 KTYKEYASA
-440 TGAGGAMAKEIVGLA
+440 TGSNGAMAKEIVKMA
-455 AFRNKYG
+455 AFRSVYG
-462 DSFDAS
+462 DSFDAA
-468 KVSVSLAH
+468 KVTVSIA
-476 PVGSLPNTYVVDK
+476 PTGILPNTYVVEK

-495 TPVVLSSTSG
+495 TPVELTSSSMGDQLT
-505 EEELKVFKAV
+505 VFNAV
-515 KSYFGTINYFVK
+515 KSYFGTINYFAK

-543 TPWNDG
+543 TPWNVG
-549 EAAPTSGGIDE
+549 EATPAPTSGGIDE
-560 TYPSTNRDANY
+560 TYPSANRNANY

-582 YNLKINGV
+582 YNLTINGV

-597 IPNVKSTENKDNPDD
+597 IPDVTSAANKNNPDD

>member
-50 TTSAGRTNDNDQ
+50 TTSAGRANDNDQ
-62 FEDGLASEYAVND
+62 FADGLASEYAVND
-75 AVLLLFKGSGGEASS
+75 AVLLLFKGADEASS

-106 PNQITSTANI
+106 PTQITSTANI
-116 TKRIKAITTDPSD
+116 TKRIKAITTGESD
-129 VIYAFV
+129 KIYAFV

-142 NIFTLNNNDTVED
+142 SIFTLDNNDTVED
-155 YNWSNAGIQTTGG
+155 YTWSNAKIQTTS
-168 GAPQT
+168 GAQD
-173 LTEGTTTFE
+173 LTENSTTFK
-182 NVQGMI
+182 NVQDMI

-196 NGLIMVNA
+196 KGLIMVNA
-204 PLSSVGSQSSVVP
+204 PLSNVGSTNSVTSP
-217 SGGEV
+217 SGGQV
-222 TILSTVDKSC
+222 TILSTVDQAC

-260 GTDELSGDIANALLS
+260 GTDKLSGDIANALLS
-275 EGGANKLKYQVLG
+275 EGGAKLKYQVLG
-288 IALDNYNQNSY
+288 IALDNYNKNSY
-299 LVRNVSGY
+299 LVRNVSGF
-307 NDWYALTSHKD
+307 DTWYALTSNKD
-318 LSSLNTMYRFVGNSK
+318 LSTLDTKYRFVGNSA
-333 VDVDGKYRI
+333 VDGKYRI

-349 YGDVFGGELKT
+349 YDNVFNGELKT

-365 PTATSVHEFIDIKDL
+365 PTATSVHQFIDISTLGDGK
-380 TPGQV
+380 V
-385 SKAMYCNEN
+385 SNAMYCNEN

-404 NTTRAIIKVHLGT
+404 NTTRAIIKVHLGA
-417 SGDNKDY
+417 SDDHADY

-431 KTYKEYTSA
+431 KTYKEYASA
-440 TGAGGAMAKEIVGLA
+440 TGSNGAMAKEIVKMA
-455 AFRNKYG
+455 AFRSVYG
-462 DSFDAS
+462 DSFDAADVT
-468 KVSVSLAH
+468 VSIA
-476 PVGSLPNTYVVDK
+476 PTGILPNTYVVEK

-495 TPVVLSSTSG
+495 TPVELTSSSLG
-505 EEELKVFKAV
+505 DELTVFNAV

-560 TYPSTNRDANY
+560 TYPLANRNANY

-582 YNLKINGV
+582 YNLTINGV

>member
-50 TTSAGRTNDNDQ
+50 TTSAGRANGNDK

-75 AVLLLFKGSGGEASS
+75 AVLLLFKGSSGEASS

-106 PNQITSTANI
+106 PTQITSTANI
-116 TKRIKAITTDPSD
+116 TKRIKAITTGESD
-129 VIYAFV
+129 KIYAFV
-135 MLNAITN
+135 MLNAIN
-142 NIFTLNNNDTVED
+142 NGIFALSNSDEVED
-155 YNWSNAGIQTTGG
+155 YDWSNAKIQTTSGE
-168 GAPQT
+168 QT
-173 LTEGTTTFE
+173 LKEGTTTFE
-182 NVQGMI
+182 NVQDMI

-196 NGLIMVNA
+196 KGLIMVNA
-204 PLSSVGSQSSVVP
+204 PLSNVGSQSSVAP
-217 SGGEV
+217 SAGSV
-222 TILSTVDKSC
+222 TILSTVDKGC

-246 KVYVERTTAKVTLT
+246 KVYVERSTAKVTLT
-260 GTDELSGDIANALLS
+260 GTDKLSGDIANALLS
-275 EGGANKLKYQVLG
+275 EGGAKLKYQVLG
-288 IALDNYNQNSY
+288 IALDNYNKNSY

-307 NDWYALTSHKD
+307 NDWYTLTSNKS
-318 LSSLNTMYRFVGNSK
+318 LSPLATMYRFVGNSA
-333 VDVDGKYRI
+333 VDGKYRI

-349 YGDVFGGELKT
+349 YGDVFGGVLKT

-365 PTATSVHEFIDIKDL
+365 PAATSVHKFIDISTLGDGK
-380 TPGQV
+380 V
-385 SKAMYCNEN
+385 SNAMYCNEN

-404 NTTRAIIKVHLGT
+404 NTTRAIIKVHLGA
-417 SGDNKDY
+417 SDDHADY

-431 KTYKEYTSA
+431 KTYKEYTGA
-440 TGAGGAMAKEIVGLA
+440 TGAGGAMAQEIVKMA

-462 DSFDAS
+462 DSFEAS
-468 KVSVSLAH
+468 KVSVSLA
-476 PVGSLPNTYVVDK
+476 PTNNLPNTYVVEK
-489 VTIDNG
+489 VTINNG
-495 TPVVLSSTSG
+495 TTVELSSTSSDD
-505 EEELKVFKAV
+505 ELTVFKAV
-515 KSYFGTINYFVK
+515 KSYFGTINYFAK

-543 TPWNDG
+543 TPWNVG
-549 EAAPTSGGIDE
+549 EATPAPTSGGIDE
-560 TYPSTNRDANY
+560 TYPSANRDKNY

-582 YNLKINGV
+582 YNLTIKGV

-597 IPNVKSTENKDNPDD
+597 IPDVTSEANKNNPDD

>member
-62 FEDGLASEYAVND
+62 FEDGLPSEYAVND
-75 AVLLLFKGSGGEASS
+75 AVLLLFKGSSGEASS

-106 PNQITSTANI
+106 PDQITSTANI
-116 TKRIKAITTDPSD
+116 TKRIKAITTGESD
-129 VIYAFV
+129 KIYAFV
-135 MLNAITN
+135 MLNAFAN
-142 NIFTLNNNDTVED
+142 NIFTLNNTDKVED
-155 YNWSNAGIQTTGG
+155 YTWEDAKIQTTS
-168 GAPQT
+168 GAQA

-182 NVQGMI
+182 TVKGMI
-188 SELPTNIA
+188 SELPTNI
-196 NGLIMVNA
+196 NKGLIMVNA
-204 PLSSVGSQSSVVP
+204 PLSNVGSQSSVAP
-217 SGGEV
+217 SAGSV
-222 TILSTVDKSC
+222 TILSTVDKGC

-260 GTDELSGDIANALLS
+260 GTNKLSGEIKNALLS
-275 EGGANKLKYQVLG
+275 EGGDNLKYQVLG
-288 IALDNYNQNSY
+288 IALDNYNKNSY
-299 LVRNVSGY
+299 LVRNVSGF
-307 NDWYALTSHKD
+307 DTWYTLTSNKD
-318 LSSLNTMYRFVGNSK
+318 LSTLDTKYRFVGNSA
-333 VDVDGKYRI
+333 VDGKYRI

-349 YGDVFGGELKT
+349 YDNVFGGKLKT

-380 TPGQV
+380 TTGQV

-404 NTTRAIIKVHLGT
+404 NTTRAIIKVHLGA
-417 SGDNKDY
+417 SDDNKDY

-431 KTYKEYTSA
+431 KTYKEYASA

-455 AFRNKYG
+455 AFRSKYG
-462 DSFDAS
+462 DSFAAS

-476 PVGSLPNTYVVDK
+476 PDGSLPNTYVVDK
-489 VTIDNG
+489 VTINNG
-495 TPVVLSSTSG
+495 TTVELNSSSSD
-505 EEELKVFKAV
+505 EELNVFNAV
-515 KSYFGTINYFVK
+515 KNYFGTINYFVK

-549 EAAPTSGGIDE
+549 EGNPTSGGIDE
-560 TYPSTNRDANY
+560 TYPVANRDANY

-582 YNLKINGV
+582 YNLTINGV

-597 IPNVKSTENKDNPDD
+597 IPDVTSAANKNNPDD

-625 SWAKRDQGVI
+625 SWAKRDQGVT

>member
-50 TTSAGRTNDNDQ
+50 TTSAGRANDNDQ
-62 FEDGLASEYAVND
+62 FKDGLASEYAVND
-75 AVLLLFKGSGGEASS
+75 AVLLLFKGAGEASS

-106 PNQITSTANI
+106 PTQITSTANI
-116 TKRIKAITTDPSD
+116 TKRIKAITTSESD
-129 VIYAFV
+129 KIYAFV
-135 MLNAITN
+135 MLNAIN
-142 NIFTLNNNDTVED
+142 NGIFTLDNSDEVED
-155 YNWSNAGIQTTGG
+155 YDWSNAKIETTTGEK
-168 GAPQT
+168 T
-173 LTEGTTTFE
+173 LTETTTFE

-188 SELPTNIA
+188 SALPTNIN

-222 TILSTVDKSC
+222 TILSTVDKGC

-260 GTDELSGDIANALLS
+260 GTDKLSGEIKNALLS
-275 EGGANKLKYQVLG
+275 EGGDNLKYQVLG

-299 LVRNVSGY
+299 LVRNVSGF
-307 NDWYALTSHKD
+307 NSWYKLTSNKD
-318 LSSLNTMYRFVGNSK
+318 LSSLSTRYRFVGNSA
-333 VDVDGKYRI
+333 VDGKYRI

-349 YGDVFGGELKT
+349 YDNVFGGKLKT

-365 PTATSVHEFIDIKDL
+365 STATSVHEFIDISTLEVD
-380 TPGQV
+380 QV
-385 SKAMYCNEN
+385 SDAMYCNEN

-431 KTYKEYTSA
+431 KTYKEYTIA
-440 TGAGGAMAKEIVGLA
+440 TGNGGAMAKEIVGLA
-455 AFRNKYG
+455 AFRSKYG

-468 KVSVSLAH
+468 KVKVSITH
-476 PVGSLPNTYVVDK
+476 PTGSLPNTYVVEK

-495 TPVVLSSTSG
+495 TPVELSSTSTG
-505 EEELKVFKAV
+505 DELTVFNAV
-515 KSYFGTINYFVK
+515 KSYFGTINYFAK

-549 EAAPTSGGIDE
+549 EANPTSGGIDE
-560 TYPSTNRDANY
+560 TYPSANRNANY

-582 YNLKINGV
+582 YNLTISGV

-597 IPNVKSTENKDNPDD
+597 IPDVTSTENKDTPDD

>member
-50 TTSAGRTNDNDQ
+50 TTSAGRDNDNDQ

-75 AVLLLFKGSGGEASS
+75 AVLLLFKGSSGEASS

-106 PNQITSTANI
+106 PTQITSTANI
-116 TKRIKAITTDPSD
+116 TKRIKAITTGESD
-129 VIYAFV
+129 KIYAFV
-135 MLNAITN
+135 MLNAFAN
-142 NIFTLNNNDTVED
+142 NIFTLTNTDKVED
-155 YNWSNAGIQTTGG
+155 YTWEDAKIQTTS
-168 GAPQT
+168 GAQD
-173 LTEGTTTFE
+173 LTENSTTFK
-182 NVQGMI
+182 NVQDMI

-196 NGLIMVNA
+196 KGLIMVNA
-204 PLSSVGSQSSVVP
+204 PLSNVGSTNSVTSP
-217 SGGEV
+217 SGGQV
-222 TILSTVDKSC
+222 TILSTVDQAC

-246 KVYVERTTAKVTLT
+246 KVYVERSTAKVTLT
-260 GTDELSGDIANALLS
+260 GTDKLSGDIANALLS
-275 EGGANKLKYQVLG
+275 EGGAKLKYQVLG
-288 IALDNYNQNSY
+288 IALDNYNKNSY
-299 LVRNVSGY
+299 LVRNVSGF
-307 NDWYALTSHKD
+307 DTWYTLTSNKD
-318 LSSLNTMYRFVGNSK
+318 LSTLDTKYRFVGNSA
-333 VDVDGKYRI
+333 VDGKYRI

-349 YGDVFGGELKT
+349 YDNVFGGKLKT

-404 NTTRAIIKVHLGT
+404 NTTRAIIKVHLGA
-417 SGDNKDY
+417 SDDNKDY

-455 AFRNKYG
+455 AFRSKYG
-462 DSFDAS
+462 DSFAAS

-476 PVGSLPNTYVVDK
+476 PDGSLPNTYVVDK
-489 VTIDNG
+489 VTINNG
-495 TPVVLSSTSG
+495 TTVELNSSSSD
-505 EEELKVFKAV
+505 EELNVFNAV
-515 KSYFGTINYFVK
+515 KNYFGTINYFVK

-543 TPWNDG
+543 TPWNVG
-549 EAAPTSGGIDE
+549 EATPAPTSGGIDE
-560 TYPSTNRDANY
+560 TYPSANRNANY

-582 YNLKINGV
+582 YILTINGV

-597 IPNVKSTENKDNPDD
+597 IPDVTSEANKNNPDD

-625 SWAKRDQGVI
+625 SWAKRDQGVE
-635 LE
+635 LQ

>member
-50 TTSAGRTNDNDQ
+50 TTSAGRANDQ
-62 FEDGLASEYAVND
+62 FNDGLASEYAVND

-90 TFQGAYKL
+90 KFQGAYKL

-106 PNQITSTANI
+106 PDQITSTANI
-116 TKRIKAITTDPSD
+116 TKRIKAITTGESD
-129 VIYAFV
+129 KIYAFV
-135 MLNAITN
+135 MLNAFAN
-142 NIFTLNNNDTVED
+142 NIFTLTNTDKVED
-155 YNWSNAGIQTTGG
+155 YTWSDAKIKTTDG
-168 GAPQT
+168 PQT
-173 LTEGTTTFE
+173 LTENSTTFE

-204 PLSSVGSQSSVVP
+204 PLSNVGSQSSVAP
-217 SGGEV
+217 SAGSV
-222 TILSTVDKSC
+222 TILSTVDQDC
-232 IQTSAAAAASKPAA
+232 IKTSAAAAASKPAA
-246 KVYVERTTAKVTLT
+246 KVYVERSTAKVTLT
-260 GTDELSGDIANALLS
+260 GTDKLSGDIANALLS
-275 EGGANKLKYQVLG
+275 ENGPTLTYQVLG
-288 IALDNYNQNSY
+288 IALDNYNKNSY
-299 LVRNVSGY
+299 LVRNVSDY
-307 NDWYALTSHKD
+307 NSWYTLTSQKD
-318 LSSLNTMYRFVGNSK
+318 LSTLDTKYRFVGNSA
-333 VDVDGKYRI
+333 VDGKYRI

-349 YGDVFGGELKT
+349 YDSEGGALQT

-365 PTATSVHEFIDIKDL
+365 PTATSVHEFIDISTLGVD
-380 TPGQV
+380 QV
-385 SKAMYCNEN
+385 SDAMYCNEN

-404 NTTRAIIKVHLGT
+404 NTTRAIIKVHLGAV
-417 SGDNKDY
+417 GDDADY

-431 KTYKEYTSA
+431 KTYKTYASA
-440 TGAGGAMAKEIVGLA
+440 TGNGGAMAKEIVGMA
-455 AFRNKYG
+455 AFRSVFG
-462 DSFDAS
+462 DSFDPTKV
-468 KVSVSLAH
+468 KVSIAH
-476 PVGSLPNTYVVDK
+476 PAGSLPNTYVVEK

-495 TPVVLSSTSG
+495 TTVELTSSSTG
-505 EEELKVFKAV
+505 ENLTVFNAV

-543 TPWNDG
+543 TPWNVG
-549 EAAPTSGGIDE
+549 EATPAPTSGGIDE
-560 TYPSTNRDANY
+560 TYPVVNRDANY

-582 YNLKINGV
+582 YNLTINGV

>member
-62 FEDGLASEYAVND
+62 FEDGLPSEYAVND
-75 AVLLLFKGSGGEASS
+75 AVLLLFKGSSGEASS

-106 PNQITSTANI
+106 PDQITSTANI
-116 TKRIKAITTDPSD
+116 TKRIKAITTGVSD
-129 VIYAFV
+129 EIYAFV

-142 NIFTLNNNDTVED
+142 NIFTLTNTDKVED
-155 YNWSNAGIQTTGG
+155 YTWSDAIIKTTTSDQ
-168 GAPQT
+168 A
-173 LTEGTTTFE
+173 LTENSTTFE

-204 PLSSVGSQSSVVP
+204 PLSNVGSQSSVAP
-217 SGGEV
+217 SAGSV
-222 TILSTVDKSC
+222 TILSTVDQAC

-260 GTDELSGDIANALLS
+260 GTSQLSGDIANALLS
-275 EGGANKLKYQVLG
+275 ENGPTLTYQVLG
-288 IALDNYNQNSY
+288 IALDNYNKNSY
-299 LVRNVSGY
+299 LVRNVSGF
-307 NDWYALTSHKD
+307 DTWYTLTSNKD
-318 LSSLNTMYRFVGNSK
+318 LSSLSTRYRFVGNSK
-333 VDVDGKYRI
+333 VDGKYRI

-349 YGDVFGGELKT
+349 YDNVFNGELKT

-365 PTATSVHEFIDIKDL
+365 PTATSVHKFINISTL
-380 TPGQV
+380 GAGNV
-385 SKAMYCNEN
+385 SDAMYCNEN

-417 SGDNKDY
+417 PGDNKDY

-431 KTYKEYTSA
+431 KTYKEYASA
-440 TGAGGAMAKEIVGLA
+440 TGANGAMAKEIVKMA
-455 AFRNKYG
+455 AFRSVYG
-462 DSFDAS
+462 DSFDAA
-468 KVSVSLAH
+468 KVTVSIA
-476 PVGSLPNTYVVDK
+476 PTGILPNTYVVEK

-495 TPVVLSSTSG
+495 TPVELTSSSMGDQLT
-505 EEELKVFKAV
+505 VFNAV
-515 KSYFGTINYFVK
+515 KSYFGTINYFAK

-549 EAAPTSGGIDE
+549 EGNPTSGGIAE
-560 TYPSTNRDANY
+560 TYPSANRNANY

-597 IPNVKSTENKDNPDD
+597 IPNVKSDENKNNPDD

-625 SWAKRDQGVI
+625 SWAKREQGVI

>member
-50 TTSAGRTNDNDQ
+50 TTSAGRANDNDQ
-62 FEDGLASEYAVND
+62 FADGLASEYAVND
-75 AVLLLFKGSGGEASS
+75 AVLLLFKGSTGEASS

-106 PNQITSTANI
+106 PTQITSTANI
-116 TKRIKAITTDPSD
+116 TKRIKAITTGESD
-129 VIYAFV
+129 KIYAFV

-142 NIFTLNNNDTVED
+142 SIFTLDNNDTVED
-155 YNWSNAGIQTTGG
+155 YTWSNAKIQTTSGSQ
-168 GAPQT
+168 PQA
-173 LTEGTTTFE
+173 LTEGTTTFK
-182 NVQGMI
+182 NVQDMI
-188 SELPTNIA
+188 SALPTNIA

-204 PLSSVGSQSSVVP
+204 PLSNVGSQSSVVP

-222 TILSTVDKSC
+222 TILSTVDQAC

-260 GTDELSGDIANALLS
+260 GTDKLSGEIKNALLS
-275 EGGANKLKYQVLG
+275 ENGSNLKYQVLG

-299 LVRNVSGY
+299 LVRNVSDY
-307 NDWYALTSHKD
+307 NSWYTLTSHKD
-318 LSSLNTMYRFVGNSK
+318 LSTLDTKYRFVGNSK
-333 VDVDGKYRI
+333 VDEKYRI

-349 YGDVFGGELKT
+349 YGDVFGGKLKT

-365 PTATSVHEFIDIKDL
+365 PTATSVHQFIDISTLEVNK
-380 TPGQV
+380 V
-385 SKAMYCNEN
+385 SDAMYCNEN

-404 NTTRAIIKVHLGT
+404 NTTRAIIKVHLGA
-417 SGDNKDY
+417 SNDNKDY

-440 TGAGGAMAKEIVGLA
+440 TGNGGAMAKEIVGLA

-468 KVSVSLAH
+468 KVKVSIA
-476 PVGSLPNTYVVDK
+476 PTGSLPNTYVVDK
-489 VTIDNG
+489 VTITNG
-495 TPVVLSSTSG
+495 GTTVELSASSP

-549 EAAPTSGGIDE
+549 EGNPTSGGIAE
-560 TYPSTNRDANY
+560 TYPLANRDANY

-582 YNLKINGV
+582 YELKITKV
-590 NAIGTPY
+590 KRIGTPY
-597 IPNVKSTENKDNPDD
+597 IPAVASVDTPDD
-612 QLKSYISVEINIL
+612 VINSYISVEINIL
-625 SWAKRDQGVI
+625 SWAKREQGVI

>member
-50 TTSAGRTNDNDQ
+50 TTSAGRDNDN

-75 AVLLLFKGSGGEASS
+75 AVLLLFKGADEASS

-106 PNQITSTANI
+106 PDQITSTANI
-116 TKRIKAITTDPSD
+116 TKRIKAITTGESD
-129 VIYAFV
+129 KIYAFV
-135 MLNAITN
+135 MLNAFTN
-142 NIFTLNNNDTVED
+142 NIFTLNNSDKVED
-155 YNWSNAGIQTTGG
+155 YTWKDAKIQTTSG
-168 GAPQT
+168 PQT

-182 NVQGMI
+182 TVKGMI
-188 SELPTNIA
+188 SALPTSIN

-204 PLSSVGSQSSVVP
+204 PLSNVGSQNGVAP
-217 SGGEV
+217 SGGKV
-222 TILSTVDKSC
+222 TILSTVDKGC

-260 GTDELSGDIANALLS
+260 GTDKLSGNIANALLS
-275 EGGANKLKYQVLG
+275 ESGPKLEYQVLG

-299 LVRNVSGY
+299 LVRNVSGF
-307 NDWYALTSHKD
+307 DTWYALTSNKD
-318 LSSLNTMYRFVGNSK
+318 LSTLDTKYRFVGNSA
-333 VDVDGKYRI
+333 VDGKYRI

-349 YGDVFGGELKT
+349 YDNVFGGKLKT

-404 NTTRAIIKVHLGT
+404 NTTRAIIKVHLGA
-417 SGDNKDY
+417 SDDNKDY

-455 AFRNKYG
+455 AFRSKYG

-476 PVGSLPNTYVVDK
+476 PDGSLPNTYVVDK
-489 VTIDNG
+489 VTINNG
-495 TPVVLSSTSG
+495 TTVELNSSSSD
-505 EEELKVFKAV
+505 EELNVFNAV
-515 KSYFGTINYFVK
+515 KNYFGTINYFVK

-543 TPWNDG
+543 TPWNVG
-549 EAAPTSGGIDE
+549 EATPAPTSGGIDE
-560 TYPSTNRDANY
+560 TYPSANRNANY

-582 YNLKINGV
+582 YNLTINGV

-597 IPNVKSTENKDNPDD
+597 IPDVTSEANKNNPDD
-612 QLKSYISVEINIL
+612 QLKSYITVEINIL

>member
-75 AVLLLFKGSGGEASS
+75 AVLLLFKGSSGEASS

-106 PNQITSTANI
+106 PTQITSTANI
-116 TKRIKAITTDPSD
+116 TKRIKAITTSESD
-129 VIYAFV
+129 KIYAFV
-135 MLNAITN
+135 MLNAIN
-142 NIFTLNNNDTVED
+142 NGIFTLDNSDEVED
-155 YNWSNAGIQTTGG
+155 YDWSNAKIETTTGEK
-168 GAPQT
+168 T
-173 LTEGTTTFE
+173 LTETTTFE

-188 SELPTNIA
+188 SALPTNIN

-222 TILSTVDKSC
+222 TILSTVDKGC

-246 KVYVERTTAKVTLT
+246 KVYVERSTAKVTLT
-260 GTDELSGDIANALLS
+260 GTDKLSGDIANALLS
-275 EGGANKLKYQVLG
+275 EGGANLKYQVLG
-288 IALDNYNQNSY
+288 IALDNYNKNSY
-299 LVRNVSGY
+299 LVRNVSDYGSWY
-307 NDWYALTSHKD
+307 NLTSTKD
-318 LSSLNTMYRFVGNSK
+318 LSSLNTMYRFVGNSA
-333 VDVDGKYRI
+333 VDGKYRI

-349 YGDVFGGELKT
+349 YGDVFGGVLKT
-360 DTITS
+360 DTITVTN
-365 PTATSVHEFIDIKDL
+365 PPLVTSVHEFIDISTL
-380 TPGQV
+380 GAGNV

-394 VFDVERMKWD
+394 VFDVKRMKWD
-404 NTTRAIIKVHLGT
+404 NTTRAIIKVHLGA
-417 SGDNKDY
+417 SDDNKDY

-440 TGAGGAMAKEIVGLA
+440 IGANGAMAQEIVKMA

-462 DSFDAS
+462 DSFNAADVTVSITHPAS
-468 KVSVSLAH
+468 
-476 PVGSLPNTYVVDK
+476 SLPNTYVVDK
-489 VTIDNG
+489 VTINNGG
-495 TPVVLSSTSG
+495 TPVVLSSSSP
-505 EEELKVFKAV
+505 EEELKVFTAV
-515 KSYFGTINYFVK
+515 KNYFGTINYFAK

-549 EAAPTSGGIDE
+549 EDTPTSGGIAE
-560 TYPSTNRDANY
+560 TYPVANRDANY

-582 YNLKINGV
+582 YNLTIKGV

>member
-1 MKKFM
+1 M

-50 TTSAGRTNDNDQ
+50 TTSAGRDNDN

-75 AVLLLFKGSGGEASS
+75 AVLLLFKGADEASS

-106 PNQITSTANI
+106 PDQITSTANI
-116 TKRIKAITTDPSD
+116 TKRIKAITTGESD
-129 VIYAFV
+129 KIYAFV
-135 MLNAITN
+135 MLNAFTN
-142 NIFTLNNNDTVED
+142 NIFTLNNSDKVED
-155 YNWSNAGIQTTGG
+155 YTWKDAKIQTTSG
-168 GAPQT
+168 PQT

-182 NVQGMI
+182 TVKGMI
-188 SELPTNIA
+188 SALPTSIN

-204 PLSSVGSQSSVVP
+204 PLSNVGSQNGVAP
-217 SGGEV
+217 SGGKV
-222 TILSTVDKSC
+222 TILSTVDKGC

-260 GTDELSGDIANALLS
+260 GTDKLSGNIANALLS
-275 EGGANKLKYQVLG
+275 ESGPKLEYQVLG

-299 LVRNVSGY
+299 LVRNVSGF
-307 NDWYALTSHKD
+307 DTWYALTSNKD
-318 LSSLNTMYRFVGNSK
+318 LSTLDTKYRFVGNSA
-333 VDVDGKYRI
+333 VDGKYRI

-349 YGDVFGGELKT
+349 YDNVFGGKLKT

-404 NTTRAIIKVHLGT
+404 NTTRAIIKVHLGA
-417 SGDNKDY
+417 SDDNKDY

-455 AFRNKYG
+455 AFRSKYG

-476 PVGSLPNTYVVDK
+476 PDGSLPNTYVVDK
-489 VTIDNG
+489 VTINNG
-495 TPVVLSSTSG
+495 TTVELNSSSSD
-505 EEELKVFKAV
+505 EELNVFNAV
-515 KSYFGTINYFVK
+515 KNYFGTINYFVK

-543 TPWNDG
+543 TPWNVG
-549 EAAPTSGGIDE
+549 EATPAPTSGGIDE
-560 TYPSTNRDANY
+560 TYPSANRNANY

-582 YNLKINGV
+582 YNLTINGV

-597 IPNVKSTENKDNPDD
+597 IPDVTSEANKNNPDD
-612 QLKSYISVEINIL
+612 QLKSYITVEINIL
-625 SWAKRDQGVI
+625 SWAKREQGVT

>member
-50 TTSAGRTNDNDQ
+50 TTSAGRANDNDQ
-62 FEDGLASEYAVND
+62 FADGLASEYAVND
-75 AVLLLFKGSGGEASS
+75 AVLLLFKGSTGEASS

-106 PNQITSTANI
+106 PTQITSTANI
-116 TKRIKAITTDPSD
+116 TKRIKAITTGESD
-129 VIYAFV
+129 KIYAFV

-142 NIFTLNNNDTVED
+142 SIFTLDNNDTVED
-155 YNWSNAGIQTTGG
+155 YTWSNAKIQTTSGSQ
-168 GAPQT
+168 PQA
-173 LTEGTTTFE
+173 LTEGTTTFK
-182 NVQGMI
+182 NVQDMI
-188 SELPTNIA
+188 SALPTNIA

-204 PLSSVGSQSSVVP
+204 PLSNVGSQSSVVP

-222 TILSTVDKSC
+222 TILSTVDQAC

-260 GTDELSGDIANALLS
+260 GTDKLSGEIKNALLS
-275 EGGANKLKYQVLG
+275 ENGSNLKYQVLG

-299 LVRNVSGY
+299 LVRNVSDY
-307 NDWYALTSHKD
+307 NSWYTLTSHKD
-318 LSSLNTMYRFVGNSK
+318 LSTLDTKYRFVGNSK
-333 VDVDGKYRI
+333 VDEKYRI

-349 YGDVFGGELKT
+349 YGDVFGGKLKT

-365 PTATSVHEFIDIKDL
+365 PTATSVHQFIDISTLEVNK
-380 TPGQV
+380 V
-385 SKAMYCNEN
+385 SDAMYCNEN

-404 NTTRAIIKVHLGT
+404 NTTRAIIKVHLGA
-417 SGDNKDY
+417 SNDNKDY

-440 TGAGGAMAKEIVGLA
+440 TGNGGAMAKEIVGLA

-468 KVSVSLAH
+468 KVKVSIA
-476 PVGSLPNTYVVDK
+476 PTGSLPNTYVVDK
-489 VTIDNG
+489 VTITNG
-495 TPVVLSSTSG
+495 GTTVELSASSP

-549 EAAPTSGGIDE
+549 EGNPTSGGIAE
-560 TYPSTNRDANY
+560 TYPLANRDANY

-582 YNLKINGV
+582 YNLTISGV

-597 IPNVKSTENKDNPDD
+597 IPDVTSTENKDTPDD

-625 SWAKRDQGVI
+625 SWAKRDQDVT